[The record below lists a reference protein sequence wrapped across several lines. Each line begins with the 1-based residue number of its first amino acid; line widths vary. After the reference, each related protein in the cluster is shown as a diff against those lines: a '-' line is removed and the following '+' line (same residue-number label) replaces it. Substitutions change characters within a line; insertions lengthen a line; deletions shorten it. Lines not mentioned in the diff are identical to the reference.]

1 MKQKE
6 GSLIFIHTIIH
17 RQHGIYS
24 CCSFK
29 EKTKGLFFSEIYPI
43 SPDRVLH
50 FPCYHLE
57 HEHLLEFDWNVMAD
71 LADLQAD
78 LMWYLHLKSEILCK
92 RTKRLKKKTFKTNP
106 HYFMKHGQRLWSK
119 TIQGGE
125 FSTSFLLWITQSI
138 SLNIPS
144 YIPLYVIYNHY
155 SITCFASLSEENCAK
170 IITPNECSGT
180 KGSEKI
186 AGHFFFHHTEFH
198 MPKLNTDVLQT
209 FLTYLPFTQKNILH
223 VRPTIY
229 TVP

>member
-78 LMWYLHLKSEILCK
+78 LMWYLPLKSEILCK
-92 RTKRLKKKTFKTNP
+92 QTKRLKKKLLKQVHTISWKMEKDFEAKPFKEVN
-106 HYFMKHGQRLWSK
+106 
-119 TIQGGE
+119 
-125 FSTSFLLWITQSI
+125 FLPVS
-138 SLNIPS
+138 
-144 YIPLYVIYNHY
+144 V
-155 SITCFASLSEENCAK
+155 FESLSQF
-170 IITPNECSGT
+170 P
-180 KGSEKI
+180 
-186 AGHFFFHHTEFH
+186 
-198 MPKLNTDVLQT
+198 
-209 FLTYLPFTQKNILH
+209 
-223 VRPTIY
+223 
-229 TVP
+229 